1 MRKCLIPAITL
12 IFCNI
17 TQAAVYVIDFK
28 CEPEAYDV
36 FASMTLAELDGQFL
50 EGSTKL
56 ARYHDLTSGSGI
68 ALVEADEP
76 SLVIEFV
83 NGWSE
88 LCESII
94 TPMVDDAEAMEILT
108 R

>member
-1 MRKCLIPAITL
+1 MRKCLILAITL

-68 ALVEADEP
+68 AVGKLMNLL
-76 SLVIEFV
+76 SH
-83 NGWSE
+83 
-88 LCESII
+88 
-94 TPMVDDAEAMEILT
+94 
-108 R
+108 

>member
-1 MRKCLIPAITL
+1 MRKCFILAITL

-50 EGSTKL
+50 
-56 ARYHDLTSGSGI
+56 
-68 ALVEADEP
+68 
-76 SLVIEFV
+76 
-83 NGWSE
+83 
-88 LCESII
+88 
-94 TPMVDDAEAMEILT
+94 
-108 R
+108 